1 MVLKFLNTSAPVI
14 RGTSKPPHEARLDE
28 RSRQVASRM
37 EPKTSRQLE
46 AGTRAGLALAA
57 ISAGSYGV
65 ITTLSRLSYEAG
77 GTPWTVVLI
86 RFLAGVVLFGGLILV
101 RRGGFAVA
109 RDDLPRLLVVGAGYA
124 AMTFGYLSAVAFIP
138 VSLAALIFFT
148 FPLMVAA
155 LSRRVGG
162 RRLSRA
168 EAGFYPLAFLGLA
181 LALGPSLGTL
191 DWRGI
196 ALALFGAA
204 GSAAIFLASGPAVAR
219 LGLMRS
225 AFHSNL
231 YGGAMIVLAYLILG
245 QAALPT
251 TALGWSGLAGAT
263 LFYLLAVAAQ
273 LLAIGWRGGAGAAI
287 IFNLEPLVS
296 IACASLLL
304 GERLTLLESCGA
316 GLVLVSI
323 LAATRLR
330 KAAPE
335 DAQNP

>member
-1 MVLKFLNTSAPVI
+1 MASREGP
-14 RGTSKPPHEARLDE
+14 GTSQGSDA
-28 RSRQVASRM
+28 
-37 EPKTSRQLE
+37 QLK
-46 AGTRAGLALAA
+46 AGLALAA

-65 ITTLSRLSYEAG
+65 ITTFSRLSYDAG
-77 GTPWTVVLI
+77 GTPWSVVLI
-86 RFLAGVVLFGGLILV
+86 RFLAGVVLFGGLLLV
-101 RRGGFAVA
+101 RRGDFAVA
-109 RDDLPRLLVVGAGYA
+109 RADLPRLLVVGAGYA
-124 AMTFGYLSAVAFIP
+124 AMTFGYLSAVAYIP

-155 LSRRVGG
+155 LSRRVEG
-162 RRLSRA
+162 RRLSAA

-204 GSAAIFLASGPAVAR
+204 GSATIFLASKPAVAR
-219 LGLMRS
+219 VGLLPL

-231 YGGAMIVLAYLILG
+231 YGGAMIVIAYLILG
-245 QAALPT
+245 QAALPST
-251 TALGWSGLAGAT
+251 TLGWSGLAGAT

-296 IACASLLL
+296 IACAALLL

-330 KAAPE
+330 KATAENAESP
-335 DAQNP
+335 

>member
-1 MVLKFLNTSAPVI
+1 
-14 RGTSKPPHEARLDE
+14 
-28 RSRQVASRM
+28 M

-168 EAGFYPLAFLGLA
+168 EAR
-181 LALGPSLGTL
+181 
-191 DWRGI
+191 WRGI